1 MEQLRQIFIEKINN
15 IRPQFQRNL
24 VFEIDWSDRLI
35 GIKGA
40 RGSGKTTLLLQYIK
54 SNFEGLD
61 NVLYVSLDE
70 IYFSG
75 NRLVDLATEFVQ
87 TGGDFLFL
95 DEVHKYSNWQQE
107 IKNIYDRWK
116 HLKIVFTGSSLLE
129 LQDSAGDLS
138 RRAVMYELHGLSFRE
153 FLNITESKNFTSYRL
168 KEILTNHEA
177 ISMDIVKQI
186 RPLAFFDDYL
196 KFGYYPY
203 FLENKNNYNERLRET
218 IKYSLEVELPR
229 IKKVEVRHINKIQ
242 KLLYV
247 LATNVPF
254 KPNITKLSERI
265 ELSRITLLDYLQYLE
280 DAALI
285 KRLFVDSDGIG
296 LLSKPD
302 KLYLENPN
310 LLYAINPTNVNKGTL
325 RESFFYN
332 QLSKIGDVRYPNVGD
347 FLCNGYTF
355 EIGGKTKT
363 KSQIATIENGF
374 IVSDDIEYGF
384 QNKIPLWLF
393 GFLY

>member
-24 VFEIDWSDRLI
+24 VFEIDWTDRLI

-168 KEILTNHEA
+168 EEILTNHEI

-363 KSQIATIENGF
+363 KSQIVTIENGF

>member
-24 VFEIDWSDRLI
+24 VFEIDWTDRLI

-168 KEILTNHEA
+168 EEILTNHET

-363 KSQIATIENGF
+363 KSQIVTIENGF

>member
-1 MEQLRQIFIEKINN
+1 M
-15 IRPQFQRNL
+15 
-24 VFEIDWSDRLI
+24 
-35 GIKGA
+35 
-40 RGSGKTTLLLQYIK
+40 
-54 SNFEGLD
+54 
-61 NVLYVSLDE
+61 LYVSLDE

-75 NRLVDLATEFVQ
+75 NRLIDLVTEFVQ
-87 TGGDFLFL
+87 TGGDILFL
-95 DEVHKYSNWQQE
+95 DEVHKYPKWQQE

-116 HLKIVFTGSSLLE
+116 NLKIVFTGSSLLE

-153 FLNITESKNFTSYRL
+153 YLNITESTDFTSYRL
-168 KEILTNHEA
+168 EEILTHHEA

-186 RPLAFFDDYL
+186 RPLAFFEDYL

-203 FLENKNNYNERLRET
+203 FLENKTNYNERLRET
-218 IKYSLEVELPR
+218 IKYSIEVELPQ

-310 LLYAINPTNVNKGTL
+310 LLYVINPNNVNKGTL

-332 QLSKIGDVRYPNVGD
+332 QLSKIGEVRYPKAGD
-347 FLCNGYTF
+347 FLYNGYTF
-355 EIGGKTKT
+355 EIGGKNKT
-363 KSQIATIENGF
+363 KSQIAKIENGF
-374 IVSDDIEYGF
+374 IVADEIEYGF

>member
-1 MEQLRQIFIEKINN
+1 MEQLRQIFIEKLNN

-54 SNFEGLD
+54 SNFEGLN

-87 TGGDFLFL
+87 TGGAFLFL
-95 DEVHKYSNWQQE
+95 DEVHKYPNWQQE

-153 FLNITESKNFTSYRL
+153 YLNITESTNFTSYRL
-168 KEILTNHEA
+168 EEILTNHEA

-186 RPLAFFDDYL
+186 RPLAFFEDYL

-203 FLENKNNYNERLRET
+203 FLENKTNYNERLRET
-218 IKYSLEVELPR
+218 IKYSIEVELPR

-310 LLYAINPTNVNKGTL
+310 LLYAINPNNVNKGTL

-332 QLSKIGDVRYPNVGD
+332 QLSKIGEVRYPNAGD
-347 FLCNGYTF
+347 FFCNGYTF
-355 EIGGKTKT
+355 EIGGKNKA
-363 KSQIATIENGF
+363 KSQIATIENAF

-393 GFLY
+393 GFMY